1 MSKTPILQVRRSQA
15 KEAGHLSALTAF
27 VNKLELQTNL
37 FHLHNNENNESL
49 HRDSLK
55 LPGDLLLGTR
65 NASTWASGW
74 VWFLFA
80 LPKQTAAVAQCLLCF
95 LLPNA
100 VAEYFNEARSEA
112 LHERHLI

>member
-1 MSKTPILQVRRSQA
+1 M
-15 KEAGHLSALTAF
+15 
-27 VNKLELQTNL
+27 NKLELQTNL

-49 HRDSLK
+49 HRDSPK
-55 LPGDLLLGTR
+55 LPGALLLETR

-80 LPKQTAAVAQCLLCF
+80 LPKQTTAVAQCSLCF

-100 VAEYFNEARSEA
+100 VAEYFDEAQSEA
-112 LHERHLI
+112 LHEKDG